1 MPVRLYLPEYALA
14 KGIYGALVGM
24 PLVCTYHARGH
35 YGGSI
40 WSGGYDAFVAALWLT
55 ADSHVDMARRLPEGA
70 GATITY
76 EVEVQWDAR
85 LGTHT
90 AAATAMLLTQAL
102 YAREDWLDNKVPVE
116 VDSTY

>member
-1 MPVRLYLPEYALA
+1 MMSVE
-14 KGIYGALVGM
+14 LVAS
-24 PLVCTYHARGH
+24 LDHCDRST
-35 YGGSI
+35 
-40 WSGGYDAFVAALWLT
+40 DAFVAALWLT
-55 ADSHVDMARRLPEGA
+55 ADSHVDMARRLLEGA